1 MDQVFAVLLTG
12 LTWVIQGIVV
22 FVVSTLL
29 FDALHWLLHRWGRSK
44 HPLLRTF
51 SRWHW
56 VHHQFL
62 DRKMRV
68 HAELVRQNLIYH
80 VLPEYLTSMAGTL
93 VFLFVFPWPPVAV
106 VALLRTWMLV

>member
-1 MDQVFAVLLTG
+1 MDFSQLTPLTLVIWTLQAV
-12 LTWVIQGIVV
+12 VV
-22 FVVSTLL
+22 FVVSTFL

-44 HPLLRTF
+44 NQLLRTF

-68 HAELVRQNLIYH
+68 NARLKRR
-80 VLPEYLTSMAGTL
+80 TSSITSC
-93 VFLFVFPWPPVAV
+93 PNI
-106 VALLRTWMLV
+106 